1 MASEKVEQLIE
12 ELSNLTVLEVAEL
25 SKALQDKWGVSAAV
39 PMAAAAPAAA
49 GAEAADEPEEEE
61 QTEFDVILQE
71 IGPTKVPVI
80 KVVRELTSLGL
91 KEAKA
96 VVEAA
101 PTPVKEGL
109 SKEDAEE
116 AKGKLE
122 AVGAVVEIK

>member
-49 GAEAADEPEEEE
+49 GAEATEEPEEEE